1 METPSNHSYTRHSLS
16 SPPSPEGE
24 LMETVP
30 CDGGVPIFKLLSSPP
45 SPEGELMET
54 LTLQLLEELK
64 DITAHR
70 LRLKEN

>member
-1 METPSNHSYTRHSLS
+1 METDRSTTSLRCCVIR

-24 LMETVP
+24 LMETFDISINDTSP
-30 CDGGVPIFKLLSSPP
+30 GSPP

-54 LTLQLLEELK
+54 LALPLRRGVSPS
-64 DITAHR
+64 HR